1 MVPVLK
7 ERRGHSSQT
16 EPCSEVADLRQRLE
30 FYKEY
35 VFASPG
41 AEEALAR
48 LLAEN
53 AQQQSEMREL
63 RQKLAG
69 YDEFCVC
76 FGLRI
81 VWHIFVKIRAF
92 L

>member
-1 MVPVLK
+1 MHCGAEVTESSTNKQHHLSK
-7 ERRGHSSQT
+7 KKGGSRSQT

-53 AQQQSEMREL
+53 VQQQSEMR
-63 RQKLAG
+63 
-69 YDEFCVC
+69 
-76 FGLRI
+76 
-81 VWHIFVKIRAF
+81 
-92 L
+92 